1 MENKMP
7 KKITVFKIV
16 GTALYALTTIAMA
29 IILIWSIP
37 QNDSWDKLG
46 YVLVVIVFCLCA
58 LLPYVASTVLGVLG
72 LVYTK
77 KQVPEEKKKGN
88 KIYFVLMMVLPLVTD
103 ALFFSTLF
111 LL

>member
-7 KKITVFKIV
+7 KKITALKIV
-16 GTALYALTTIAMA
+16 GAALYALTTIAMA
-29 IILIWSIP
+29 IILICSIP
-37 QNDSWDKLG
+37 QNDGWDRLG

-58 LLPYVASTVLGVLG
+58 LVPYVAAVVIGIFG
-72 LVYTK
+72 LAYTK
-77 KQVPEEKKKGN
+77 TQVPEEKKKSN
-88 KIYFVLMMVLPLVTD
+88 KVYFILMIVLPLVTD